1 MRMRAVYARE
11 DFGACGE
18 LGRMQLTRARAMGIL
33 GTLPVAFAALPGRA
47 ADVVPIRIGAES
59 SEPFMEPFYAAD
71 QGIFTRNGVTATTE
85 AFGNGSVVLNA
96 VIGNALDIGNTDL
109 IPIANA
115 VNHGF
120 DLAII
125 ASGGLHATES
135 VTIAL
140 CVSKNSTVRG
150 PKDLEGQTIGLPQL
164 KSAPQMEVIEWLR
177 RGGADPAK
185 VSFYEM
191 HFSEMVPALQ
201 RGTIAAALN
210 GEPFITDS
218 KDATRIIGVPADTV
232 SLHYYS
238 GIWYGRRSYLD
249 ANAASIKRLIAA
261 FYDTAR
267 WANAHRPQT
276 AEILSRYSKIEV
288 DRVRNMSRVQFA
300 TGLDPK
306 LAQPLLDFAA
316 TYKLLDKPTNAVD
329 LFWKGA

>member
-1 MRMRAVYARE
+1 MP
-11 DFGACGE
+11 
-18 LGRMQLTRARAMGIL
+18 LTRSTAL
-33 GTLPVAFAALPGRA
+33 GLLGASSFALAPLIARA
-47 ADVVPIRIGAES
+47 ADAAPIRIGAEA
-59 SEPFMEPFYAAD
+59 SEPFMEPFYAEE
-71 QGIFTRNGVTATTE
+71 QGIFVRDRVAVTTE
-85 AFGNGSVVLNA
+85 AFGNGSVVLDA
-96 VIGNALDIGNTDL
+96 VLGNALDIGNTDL

-140 CVSKNSTVRG
+140 CVAKNSPIHG
-150 PKDLEGQTIGLPQL
+150 PKDLEGQIIGLPQL
-164 KSAPQMEVIEWLR
+164 KSAPQMEVVEWLR
-177 RGGADPAK
+177 RGGVDPSR

-191 HFSEMVPALQ
+191 HFSEMVPALL

-218 KDATRIIGVPADTV
+218 KDVTRIIGVPADTV

-238 GIWYGRRSYLD
+238 GLWYGRRAYLD
-249 ANAASIKRLIAA
+249 ANAGNVQRLVDS

-276 AEILSRYSKIEV
+276 AEILAKYSKIEV
-288 DRVRNMSRVQFA
+288 GRVRNMARIQYA
-300 TGLDPK
+300 TGLDSR

-316 TYKLLDKPTNAVD
+316 TYKLIDKPMSAID

>member
-1 MRMRAVYARE
+1 
-11 DFGACGE
+11 
-18 LGRMQLTRARAMGIL
+18 
-33 GTLPVAFAALPGRA
+33 
-47 ADVVPIRIGAES
+47 
-59 SEPFMEPFYAAD
+59 MEPFYAAD
-71 QGIFTRNGVTATTE
+71 QGFFTRHQVNATTE
-85 AFGNGSVVLNA
+85 PFGNGSVVLNA

-140 CVSKNSTVRG
+140 SVLKTGPVRNA
-150 PKDLEGQTIGLPQL
+150 KDLEGQTIGLPQL
-164 KSAPQMEVIEWLR
+164 KSAPQMECVEWLR

-185 VSFYEM
+185 VNFFEM

-210 GEPFITDS
+210 GEPFLSDS
-218 KDATRIIGVPADTV
+218 KDVTRVIGVPADTV

-238 GIWYGRRSYLD
+238 GAWYGRRDYLD
-249 ANAASIKRLIAA
+249 ANAAQVRRLVDAL
-261 FYDTAR
+261 YDTAR
-267 WANAHRPQT
+267 WANANHPQT
-276 AEILSRYSKIEV
+276 AAILAKYSKIEV
-288 DRVRNMSRVQFA
+288 ERVRNMSRVQLT
-300 TGLDPK
+300 TGLDPRF
-306 LAQPLLDFAA
+306 AQPLLDFAFR
-316 TYKLLDKPTNAVD
+316 YKLLDKATNATD